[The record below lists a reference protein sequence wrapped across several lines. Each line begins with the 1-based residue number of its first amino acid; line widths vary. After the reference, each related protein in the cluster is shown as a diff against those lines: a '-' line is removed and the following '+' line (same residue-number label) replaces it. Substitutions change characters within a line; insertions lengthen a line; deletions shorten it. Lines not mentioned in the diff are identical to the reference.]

1 MKFIKNIKISE
12 FRENDRI
19 DDIFFVKFKKGV
31 NTYAKGFYFDLTLA
45 DSSGNIEYKY
55 WGGPDEGRIRNLYES
70 IKPDS
75 IVHVQGKI
83 GEYKGRLQFTTNEPF
98 LFEVLKPEQYND
110 GDFVKVSQR
119 DLEEMYLEI
128 LEYIELVE
136 NAQIKKLLTTVF
148 HDKEFEN
155 RFKKHPGAIE
165 IHHNWVGGLME
176 HVLQILKYCKTSWE
190 IFPLNKDLLIM
201 GALLHDVGKLEE
213 IQVTSRIKGTNRGQL
228 TGHLILSSVFV
239 SKKCDEFLIDNELKD
254 KIMHMIVS
262 HHGKLEYGTVK
273 EPMFPEALTLYLAD
287 ESSSK
292 IAEMIEFI
300 ENARQGTEDDF
311 MFNKRSGKNILLK

>member
-1 MKFIKNIKISE
+1 MFDDMDYDFSNGKLGLNHKINFINKIGDTNLRDGDEYNIYIRCKGYNGIES
-12 FRENDRI
+12 DS
-19 DDIFFVKFKKGV
+19 FFVKFKKGV

-190 IFPLNKDLLIM
+190 IFPLNKDPSQR
-201 GALLHDVGKLEE
+201 A
-213 IQVTSRIKGTNRGQL
+213 Q
-228 TGHLILSSVFV
+228 
-239 SKKCDEFLIDNELKD
+239 
-254 KIMHMIVS
+254 
-262 HHGKLEYGTVK
+262 
-273 EPMFPEALTLYLAD
+273 
-287 ESSSK
+287 
-292 IAEMIEFI
+292 
-300 ENARQGTEDDF
+300 
-311 MFNKRSGKNILLK
+311 

>member
-136 NAQIKKLLTTVF
+136 NAQIIVKGDKKEIKISMILMGIIVFLLF
-148 HDKEFEN
+148 IIAF
-155 RFKKHPGAIE
+155 
-165 IHHNWVGGLME
+165 
-176 HVLQILKYCKTSWE
+176 VLGYL
-190 IFPLNKDLLIM
+190 IFI
-201 GALLHDVGKLEE
+201 
-213 IQVTSRIKGTNRGQL
+213 R
-228 TGHLILSSVFV
+228 
-239 SKKCDEFLIDNELKD
+239 
-254 KIMHMIVS
+254 
-262 HHGKLEYGTVK
+262 
-273 EPMFPEALTLYLAD
+273 
-287 ESSSK
+287 
-292 IAEMIEFI
+292 
-300 ENARQGTEDDF
+300 
-311 MFNKRSGKNILLK
+311 